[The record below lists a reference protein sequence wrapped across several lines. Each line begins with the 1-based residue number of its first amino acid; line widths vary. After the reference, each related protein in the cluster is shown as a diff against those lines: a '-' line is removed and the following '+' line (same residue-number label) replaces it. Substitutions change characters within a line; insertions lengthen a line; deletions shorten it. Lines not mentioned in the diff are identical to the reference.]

1 MSETTTFPAGS
12 LKQIHVHQQRLRA
25 GQPALI
31 VRIGGTS
38 RSEYYEWVSVNGPSS
53 VIQPATPLACG
64 ARAWMQTKSE
74 VVAGIGEQPSL

>member
-1 MSETTTFPAGS
+1 MEQPCVFPEGK

-25 GQPALI
+25 GEPALI

-38 RSEYYEWVSVNGPSS
+38 RSEYFEWVSVNGPSS

-64 ARAWMQTKSE
+64 ARAWMQTTSE
-74 VVAGIGEQPSL
+74 VTAGTGPQPLP